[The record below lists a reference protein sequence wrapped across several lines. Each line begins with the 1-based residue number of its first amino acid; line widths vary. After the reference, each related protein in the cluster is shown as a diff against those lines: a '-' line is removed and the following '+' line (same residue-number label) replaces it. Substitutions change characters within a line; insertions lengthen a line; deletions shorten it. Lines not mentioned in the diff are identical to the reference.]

1 LTRARLRLGAGGESL
16 AARWYEDRGY
26 QVLVRNWRSPAGEL
40 DLVVRRDRLVAF
52 CEVKTRSSA
61 AYGTPAMAVG
71 ADKQRRVRRLAAEF
85 LATQR
90 QPGVITDLRF
100 DVAAVVGDHVEMI
113 EAAF

>member
-1 LTRARLRLGAGGESL
+1 MTQDRRRLGIGGESL

-26 QVLVRNWRSPAGEL
+26 QILARNWRCKDGEL

-61 AYGTPAMAVG
+61 KYGTPALAVG
-71 ADKQRRVRRLAAEF
+71 FEKQRRLRRLAGAF
-85 LATQR
+85 LAAHGR
-90 QPGVITDLRF
+90 FGATDLRF
-100 DVAAVVGDHVEMI
+100 DVAAVVGDEVDVI